1 MKKQE
6 IKELH
11 QKPLQDLKQL
21 LEKLQGELIQLNVDK
36 STGRLKDLHAV
47 YKKRKEIAV
56 VKTIIMEKE
65 RR

>member
-11 QKPLQDLKQL
+11 QKPLQDLKQF
-21 LEKLQGELIQLNVDK
+21 LEKLQQELIQLNVDK
-36 STGRLKDLHAV
+36 QAAKLKDVHTV

-56 VKTIIMEKE
+56 VKTMIMEKE
-65 RR
+65 KK